1 MKVKTSH
8 LMPGYVLQ
16 KDIIGKSN
24 RPIALKGTEL
34 TEHQIQMIRKFL
46 IDTVEIDEPLSG
58 NKPSKK
64 VKEQTEEKKAVDN
77 IRSASIQD
85 KENGYKYFLKVYK
98 NVVNVFKEQF
108 LQWQQSMPISIP
120 DLRNAIIPLL
130 EELEN
135 IDANVIFSLHH
146 YARSDEYIFH
156 HSVATSL
163 ISAFIAKEMGYR
175 RGEWI
180 QVGLA
185 GVLCD
190 CGMAKMDTDVI
201 QKQGSLT
208 SEEFKNI
215 KKHPQTSYAM
225 IKDLPSLT
233 SGVQLA
239 VLQHHERGNGEGYPL
254 GMTLNKVHPYAR
266 IIAVADSYHAMATT
280 TCYRKARNLVNVIE
294 ELHISTIRL
303 YDLDVVNTFL
313 NIFSNWL
320 EHSKVVLNNG
330 ITGEIVFVNKQE
342 PTRPIVKSNDSDDI
356 FSLEQLPELYIDKII
371 G

>member
-1 MKVKTSH
+1 MKMKTSH

-46 IDTVEIDEPLSG
+46 VDTVEIDEPLSG

-64 VKEQTEEKKAVDN
+64 VKKETEEEKEAVVNIRSTSLQDKGNEHFLKEYKKAVN
-77 IRSASIQD
+77 A
-85 KENGYKYFLKVYK
+85 
-98 NVVNVFKEQF
+98 FKGQF
-108 LQWQQSMPISIP
+108 QQWQQSMPISIP
-120 DLRNAIIPLL
+120 DLRDAIIPLL
-130 EELEN
+130 EQLDN
-135 IDANVIFSLHH
+135 LDAHVIFSLHK
-146 YARSDEYIFH
+146 YARSEEYIFH

-185 GVLCD
+185 GALCD
-190 CGMAKMDTDVI
+190 CGMAKLDTDVI
-201 QKQGSLT
+201 EKQGPLT

-215 KKHPQTSYAM
+215 KKHPQTSYVM

-280 TCYRKARNLVNVIE
+280 TCYRKARNIVNVIE
-294 ELHISTIRL
+294 ELHVSTIRL
-303 YDLDVVNTFL
+303 YDSDVVNTFM

-320 EHSKVVLNNG
+320 EHSQVILNNG
-330 ITGEIVFVNKQE
+330 IPGEVVFVNKNE
-342 PTRPIVKSNDSDDI
+342 PTRPIVKSNESDDI

>member
-1 MKVKTSH
+1 MKMKTSH

-34 TEHQIQMIRKFL
+34 TENDIQIIQKFL
-46 IDTVEIDEPLSG
+46 IDTVDIDTLVTD
-58 NKPSKK
+58 NKPSNK
-64 VKEQTEEKKAVDN
+64 VNEHSKEEAVDN
-77 IRSASIQD
+77 IHSHSVQE
-85 KENGYKYFLKVYK
+85 KKNGFFLKEYRKAVSAYK
-98 NVVNVFKEQF
+98 DQF
-108 LQWQQSMPISIP
+108 LKWQQSMPVSIP

-130 EELEN
+130 EQLEQL
-135 IDANVIFSLHH
+135 DANVIFSLHQF
-146 YARSDEYIFH
+146 ARTEEYIFH

-190 CGMAKMDTDVI
+190 CGMAKLDIDVI
-201 QKQGSLT
+201 QKQGPLT
-208 SEEFKNI
+208 SKEFKNI
-215 KKHPQTSYAM
+215 KKHPQTSYVM

-280 TCYRKARNLVNVIE
+280 TCYRKARNIVNVIE
-294 ELHISTIRL
+294 ELHVSTIRL
-303 YDLDVVNTFL
+303 YDPDVVNTFM

-320 EHSKVVLNNG
+320 ENSKVVLNNG
-330 ITGEIVFVNKQE
+330 VEGEIVFVNKHE
-342 PTRPIVKSNDSDDI
+342 PTRPIVKSNNSNDI
-356 FSLEQLPELYIDKII
+356 FSLEQLPELYIDKIL